1 VPLSDLALEIIKEAA
16 ADEGKPQ
23 ERGAHLEARQWH
35 NLLRYP
41 IAERVALRADDE
53 HTDRSLFEKIAGEF
67 EISRGRSKWEG
78 SATELL
84 KALSALIGEPANK
97 EKTWPKQPN
106 ALSGKLRRAAPPLRK
121 IGIHIDFVREDHD
134 STKVITIKARG
145 QPQGDSKTSPA
156 SSANGKNPSEINE
169 TNTINA
175 GDPPTIPTA
184 TIVGNKPL
192 KNNKAGDANDADD
205 LLHTP
210 SAAKVCAQCNAGPS
224 PGSDAPTIRLADGA
238 WVHTGRCRQ
247 FWIDEHPQT
256 GE

>member
-1 VPLSDLALEIIKEAA
+1 MGGERNGVA
-16 ADEGKPQ
+16 EGTQ
-23 ERGAHLEARQWH
+23 RR
-35 NLLRYP
+35 
-41 IAERVALRADDE
+41 
-53 HTDRSLFEKIAGEF
+53 
-67 EISRGRSKWEG
+67 
-78 SATELL
+78 
-84 KALSALIGEPANK
+84 ALIGEPANK

-121 IGIHIDFVREDHD
+121 IGIHIDFVREGHD

-192 KNNKAGDANDADD
+192 KNNEAGDANDADD

-210 SAAKVCAQCNAGPS
+210 SAAKVCAQWQRARQSDTAIDYAIASLLSERLS
-224 PGSDAPTIRLADGA
+224 PAASP
-238 WVHTGRCRQ
+238 RQ
-247 FWIDEHPQT
+247 PRPP
-256 GE
+256 